1 MNSTVAVVM
10 MSMLIVWMI
19 VSLGLM
25 IYLACRYLD
34 VIESELSG
42 CSYVRDNRLTFSS
55 AGLLGR
61 VMRTCLVANMLMMP
75 GVFVRRGVAD
85 ASEILRFPRA
95 MRVRVLVSW
104 GGLVASA
111 VIFVV
116 AHNVLDFFSLPG

>member
-1 MNSTVAVVM
+1 MNSTAAVVM
-10 MSMLIVWMI
+10 MSVLIVWMT

-25 IYLACRYLD
+25 VYLACRYLD

-42 CSYVRDNRLTFSS
+42 CSYIRDNRLNFSP

-61 VMRTCLVANMLMMP
+61 VMRACLAANMLMMP
-75 GVFVRRGVAD
+75 GIFVRRGVAD

-95 MRVRVLVSW
+95 MRVRLLVSW

-116 AHNVLDFFSLPG
+116 AHNVLKLLSLPG